1 MDILNGM
8 QNGPRGQRQSA
19 PPGAQGQGMSP
30 ITMALL
36 GLLAY
41 KAIKGGG
48 LGNMLGGD
56 RAAPQPAPLP
66 GGTMQADG
74 GGLGDMLGGLLG
86 GSRNAG
92 AGGGGLGD
100 MLGGLLGG
108 NRNTGAAGGGL
119 GDILGGLIGGGA
131 AGGVLNGGL
140 GNILRDLQNAGQG
153 RVAQS
158 WVGPGENEAIEPD
171 ALANAIGPDT
181 IEALSQQT
189 GLSYQE
195 LLDGLS
201 ERLPQLVDKLTP
213 EGRLPTEQEAAKW

>member
-1 MDILNGM
+1 MGLMDILNGM
-8 QNGPRGQRQSA
+8 QNGPSGQRQPA

-30 ITMALL
+30 ITMALH

-56 RAAPQPAPLP
+56 RTAPQPAPMPLP
-66 GGTMQADG
+66 GGTMQ
-74 GGLGDMLGGLLG
+74 
-86 GSRNAG
+86 

-108 NRNTGAAGGGL
+108 NRSAGATSGGL
-119 GDILGGLIGGGA
+119 GDMLGGLLGGGA
-131 AGGVLNGGL
+131 AGGVLSGGL
-140 GNILRDLQNAGQG
+140 GNILKDLQNAGQG
-153 RVAQS
+153 RAAQS
-158 WVGPGENEAIEPD
+158 WIGRGENEAIPPEALEKAIGSDTID
-171 ALANAIGPDT
+171 AL
-181 IEALSQQT
+181 SKQT

-201 ERLPQLVDKLTP
+201 EHLPQLVDKLTP
-213 EGRLPTEQEAAKW
+213 EGRLPTEHEAAKW